1 VASAVQHLCK
11 CICMQLLAPWLVG
24 SATAVAVLARPGGPR
39 GWLAHVD
46 VFDEWL

>member
-1 VASAVQHLCK
+1 
-11 CICMQLLAPWLVG
+11 MQLLAPWLVG
-24 SATAVAVLARPGGPR
+24 MPAVAVLARPGGPR